1 MAIRVDPGV
10 DALLDTDRFP
20 QVEVASVAEL
30 QRWLSENHA
39 RTEAVWLVTFR
50 KSVPAKYLTTDQVLD
65 ELVSFGW
72 IDGVRRKVDDERTM
86 QLISPR
92 RTKPWARTYKVRA
105 GRLIS
110 EGRMQRS
117 GLESVEA
124 AKASGAWDAMNEV
137 DDLVVP
143 DDLREALAAAPPAA
157 EVFDSFPP
165 SVTRSILRW
174 IAAAKTA
181 PTRTKRI
188 AATVDESRHGRRVK
202 SNG

>member
-1 MAIRVDPGV
+1 M
-10 DALLDTDRFP
+10 LETDRFA

-30 QRWLSENHA
+30 HRWLSANHG

-50 KSVPAKYLTTDQVLD
+50 KSVPAKYLTTEQVLD

-72 IDGVRRKVDDERTM
+72 IDGIRRKVDDERTM

-92 RTKPWARTYKVRA
+92 RTKPWARSYKVRA
-105 GRLIS
+105 ERLIS
-110 EGRMQRS
+110 EGRMQPP
-117 GLESVEA
+117 GLASVDA
-124 AKASGAWDAMNEV
+124 AKTSGAWDEMNEV
-137 DDLVVP
+137 DDLVIP
-143 DDLREALAAAPPAA
+143 DDLRQALTAAPPAA
-157 EVFDSFPP
+157 EVFGTFPP
-165 SVTRSILRW
+165 SVTRNILRW

-188 AATVDESRHGRRVK
+188 AATVDEARHGRRVK